1 MATLRR
7 SAIQPLRED
16 VGRNFEADEAYA
28 GGSAVEV
35 CRSEDLT
42 VISLENGA
50 GEDS

>member
-7 SAIQPLRED
+7 SAIQPLQED
-16 VGRNFEADEAYA
+16 VVRSFEADEPYA
-28 GGSAVEV
+28 GGSAVAV
-35 CRSEDLT
+35 CRSEDFT